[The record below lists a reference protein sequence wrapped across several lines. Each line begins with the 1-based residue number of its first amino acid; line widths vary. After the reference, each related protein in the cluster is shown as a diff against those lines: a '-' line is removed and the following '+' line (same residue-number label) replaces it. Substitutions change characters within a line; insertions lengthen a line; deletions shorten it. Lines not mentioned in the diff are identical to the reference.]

1 MYTEYY
7 ALTGRPFQLSP
18 EPGLL
23 LRQPAHR
30 RAVAYFTFGLQQG
43 KGFIVITGEVG
54 DRQDDA
60 RRLPAEQLSD
70 QRLLVALVSALSLRA
85 DDVPRLVAQAL
96 ALDPAAASKASVLG
110 LIEHDLGACHG
121 RGQRI
126 LLVVDEAQNLASGA
140 LETLHALSNLEREGR
155 ALLQILL
162 LGQPQ
167 FRDTLASPALER
179 LRQRVVASAHLGPL
193 EPDEVR
199 PYLEHRL
206 RRVGWSGRPAF
217 EPAIFGEIWAYSRG
231 LPRRIN
237 LLAARLLVH
246 GAIDRRATLTART
259 PASWRASSSAST
271 PCPTRRPPAADNHR
285 AGAQQGRGRRRRRAG
300 TAPPAGAAAA
310 ARGARVLPARG
321 RAAAPQAR
329 ERLRRPEPRAHPVR
343 RRAGGGGAAAREL
356 HRIEVERL
364 RVDAETTRR
373 LAEVLGETG
382 AGNGHRR
389 GGGLL
394 RRLI

>member
-18 EPGLL
+18 GPSFFYAS
-23 LRQPAHR
+23 RAHR

-43 KGFIVITGEVG
+43 EGLIVITGEVG
-54 DRQDDA
+54 TGKTTLVGYLRK
-60 RRLPAEQLSD
+60 QLSD
-70 QRLLVALVSALSLRA
+70 ERLLLALVSALSLRA

-110 LIEHDLGACHG
+110 LIEHDLGARHG
-121 RGQRI
+121 RGQRV

-167 FRDTLASPALER
+167 FRDTLASPALEQ

-206 RRVGWSGRPAF
+206 RRVGWAGRPAF

-237 LLAARLLVH
+237 LLAARLLVQ
-246 GAIDRRATLTART
+246 GAIERRSTLTADDARELARELERENILSDET
-259 PASWRASSSAST
+259 AS
-271 PCPTRRPPAADNHR
+271 PGVPVD
-285 AGAQQGRGRRRRRAG
+285 
-300 TAPPAGAAAA
+300 AAAA
-310 ARGARVLPARG
+310 AATFGGRPEEQQQRSDEALRREVERLQRRLETLQDDLGRERGRLDGARAE
-321 RAAAPQAR
+321 AD
-329 ERLRRPEPRAHPVR
+329 RLRDDLR
-343 RRAGGGGAAAREL
+343 RLE
-356 HRIEVERL
+356 IERL
-364 RVDAETTRR
+364 RVDSETTRR
-373 LAEVLGETG
+373 LAELLGEAHG
-382 AGNGHRR
+382 RRR
-389 GGGLL
+389 GFLQ
-394 RRLI
+394 RLF